1 MLKSQ
6 REKFSIIKMSLKQ
19 SVYPVLASAP
29 TQDVI
34 DPVMA
39 GNYFRMN
46 KVDEFQK
53 YIRDEQLRYR
63 KSYKKMKR
71 ACLGLKYAEY
81 GCHFVD
87 AVLKGFTVAVP
98 VLLPVSVPI
107 SLSLNGTTIAISIT
121 KGFLSTKRQK
131 FLQILTLCTSK
142 LDSIT
147 QHINKAIN
155 DGIISQEEFEMIH
168 QEVINYDKLKNKME
182 EKFSKEVEEIQLTKD
197 LEKRIYELGRTKGRE
212 EKTKEVI
219 SRLNV

>member
-1 MLKSQ
+1 
-6 REKFSIIKMSLKQ
+6 MSLKQ

-39 GNYFRMN
+39 GNHFRMN

-53 YIRDEQLRYR
+53 YIRSEQRRYR
-63 KSYKKMKR
+63 KSYKTMKR
-71 ACLGLKYAEY
+71 ACSALKYTEY
-81 GCHFVD
+81 CCHVVD

-98 VLLPVSVPI
+98 PLLPISVPI
-107 SLSLNGTTIAISIT
+107 SLSLNGTTVCLSVA
-121 KGFLSTKRQK
+121 KGMLSTKRQK

-168 QEVINYDKLKNKME
+168 QEVINYDNLKNKME
-182 EKFSKEVEEIQLTKD
+182 EKFQQEIQEIQLTKEM
-197 LEKRIYELGRTKGRE
+197 EKRIYELGRTKGRE
-212 EKTKEVI
+212 EKAKEVI
-219 SRLNV
+219 QRL